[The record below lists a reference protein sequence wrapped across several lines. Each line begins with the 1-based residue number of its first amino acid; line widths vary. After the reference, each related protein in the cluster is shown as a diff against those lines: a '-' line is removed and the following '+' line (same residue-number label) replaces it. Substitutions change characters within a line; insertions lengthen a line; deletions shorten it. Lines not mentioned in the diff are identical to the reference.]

1 MVALEHILNK
11 AVSPN
16 PLFTLI
22 GVHLHNNSGTLFM
35 FYLAVYLTGILQLAS
50 DALLLEFIVTA
61 NFQLSSLGGLLDDYT
76 I

>member
-1 MVALEHILNK
+1 
-11 AVSPN
+11 
-16 PLFTLI
+16 
-22 GVHLHNNSGTLFM
+22 M